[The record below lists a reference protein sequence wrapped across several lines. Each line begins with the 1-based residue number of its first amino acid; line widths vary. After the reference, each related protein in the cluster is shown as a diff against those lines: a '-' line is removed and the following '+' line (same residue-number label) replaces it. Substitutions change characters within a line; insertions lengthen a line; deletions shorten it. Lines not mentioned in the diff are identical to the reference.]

1 LTDLHM
7 LASAVIIAVAFY
19 LIGLSVVSLLVPGRA
34 IAFLNGFAQSAYV
47 HYLELVLR
55 LAGGAGL
62 VVAAPRML
70 FSTFF
75 ALAGWVV
82 IVTTVGLAFVPWQ
95 WHRRFAAWS
104 VPHAVRRIRFIGLA
118 SLAMGASLL
127 VAFLLGGH

>member
-1 LTDLHM
+1 M
-7 LASAVIIAVAFY
+7 FSSAAVITVALY
-19 LIGLSVVSLLVPGRA
+19 LIGLSVVSLIVPARA
-34 IAFLNGFAQSAYV
+34 TAFLNGFAQSASA

-62 VVAAPRML
+62 VLAAPRML

-82 IVTTVGLAFVPWQ
+82 VVTTMCLAFVPWQ

-104 VPHAVRRIRFIGLA
+104 VPHAVRRIRVLGVA
-118 SLAMGASLL
+118 SLAIGASLL
-127 VAFLLGGH
+127 AAFLLGGR